1 MISSGAHADIQPMR
15 PTMRNFLSKRHGPIG
30 IDLGSR
36 SVKLLQF
43 NSDRTQLLA
52 SARIDLPAG
61 RKMTAEEHDNLL
73 VDALRQARQGEEFR
87 GRDAV
92 ICLGARELYL
102 QNIRIAKAATEETD
116 KLVLQETAGRLP
128 FSAAEAEIRY
138 LEADDVRQ
146 GETVKRE
153 LIVVASHRPVI
164 ERTVQIVERAGMRP
178 VAVDIE
184 PAALV
189 RCYARQ
195 FRRDVDRQ
203 QRIML
208 VHVGASN
215 TAAIIARGD
224 DPLFLKYIDVGGR
237 HLDDAVARH
246 LKMNL
251 AEAAQLRKHN
261 GDRRAELQDPEVARS
276 VAEAVRP
283 VLDRLTNELSL
294 CLRYHSVTFRGQ
306 PITRLVLGGG
316 EASAAL
322 VEFFQPRMDLSCE
335 LGEPLRSFEPCPAG
349 GRKSQWDVAAGLAL
363 RQSA

>member
-1 MISSGAHADIQPMR
+1 MMR
-15 PTMRNFLSKRHGPIG
+15 SLLGKRHGPIG

-36 SVKLLQF
+36 SIKLLQF
-43 NSDRTQLLA
+43 NSDRTQLIA
-52 SARIDLPAG
+52 AARVDLPAG
-61 RKMTAEEHDNLL
+61 RKTTAEEHDSLL
-73 VDALRQARQGEEFR
+73 ADALRQAREAEDFR

-102 QNIRIAKAATEETD
+102 QNIRIPKAATDETD
-116 KLVLQETAGRLP
+116 KLVMQEAAGRLP

-153 LIVVASHRPVI
+153 LIVVASHRPLI
-164 ERTVQIVERAGMRP
+164 ERAVQVVERAGLRP
-178 VAVDIE
+178 AAVDIE

-195 FRRDVDRQ
+195 FRRDEDRQ

-208 VHVGASN
+208 VHIGASN
-215 TAAIIARGD
+215 TATIICRGD

-237 HLDDAVARH
+237 HLDEAVARH

-251 AEAAQLRKHN
+251 AEAAHLRRHN
-261 GDRRAELQDPEVARS
+261 GDRRADLQDPEVASS
-276 VAEAVRP
+276 VADAVRP
-283 VLDRLTNELSL
+283 VFDRLTNELSL

-306 PITRLVLGGG
+306 PIARLVLGGG
-316 EASAAL
+316 EASTPL
-322 VEFFQPRMDLSCE
+322 MDLIQTRVELRCE
-335 LGEPLRSFEPCPAG
+335 LGEPLRSFEPCTAA

-363 RQSA
+363 RQCA